1 MKGRTQVCCQCEEDQ
16 CFLEKDAEW
25 SALNS
30 ALGPSQNTPFGVH
43 LLDAERLRCK
53 EAWMDHLQVQGT
65 LQVRCRRLA
74 EKKP

>member
-1 MKGRTQVCCQCEEDQ
+1 MKVRTQVCCQCEENR

-25 SALNS
+25 CARNS
-30 ALGPSQNTPFGVH
+30 ALGSSQNNRFNVH
-43 LLDAERLRCK
+43 LLDIERLRCK